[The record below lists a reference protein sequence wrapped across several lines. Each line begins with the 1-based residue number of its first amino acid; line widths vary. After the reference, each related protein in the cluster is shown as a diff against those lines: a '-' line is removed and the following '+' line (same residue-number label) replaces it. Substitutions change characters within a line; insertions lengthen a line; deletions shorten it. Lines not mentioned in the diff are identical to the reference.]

1 MVTGSPAISSCS
13 LCGLTTRK
21 PILHDTG
28 EIFCCHACREVA
40 ALLSAPSQDT
50 THAVDASAL
59 QDAQELVLTMGD
71 MWCPSCAWLVG
82 ERLQR
87 TTGVISAQVNFIQQK
102 AQIIYDQAVTAP
114 QKLQRRVRS
123 LGYSASLPG
132 ETPCDEEESL
142 FMRLI
147 GTSPLVI
154 HDIVVSFTIYG
165 RQLLGLESPDNLWLV
180 NFFQIMMLVSA
191 IPVLILLGWPILRA
205 GFASLVRGQ
214 PNIHTLIT
222 IGTFSAFALSVRN
235 LIVGTG
241 GLYFDTASM
250 LIYLIAVGR
259 WLEIRAHK
267 SSSQAVER
275 LIEKIP
281 TEAVLVTAGGEVRVS
296 LNELEAGMRLR
307 VRPGERFPVDGLIAE
322 GEGDID
328 ESLLTGEPKPV
339 SRAAGQVVRAGTI
352 NLDGAF
358 EVIATAVGDA
368 TTAGQI
374 GRLLHQALWQR
385 SPLEQIA
392 DKISAWMT
400 PAALAIAVGT
410 YLFWSAHQGPEHGL
424 MVALSVLLIACPCA
438 LGLATPLTLWLS
450 IGRAATSGV
459 ILRSTSALAQLAQI
473 ETVFF
478 DKTGT
483 LSHTPLRVRQINVL
497 DVEERRF
504 LQLLADAENASE
516 HPLAQAVVTYARNE
530 GITPGTPGDFQA
542 LSGLGVCAEVDG
554 EKLWAG
560 NRRLM
565 EQRKLQIPLE
575 LQDQA
580 QRWHSSGWMVI
591 YAGWGGLVKGIIGL
605 GEVKRAEVNPTLAA
619 LTDLG
624 LDSAV
629 LTGDDLLVGQHW
641 SQALGIPVHAALSPA
656 EKMEFL
662 EKNHAPVAMV
672 GDGINDGPALAA
684 ASVGIALN
692 HGTDV
697 AQSASDVVLVN
708 EDLQLLP
715 WLFELSYTTMR
726 RVRQN
731 LAWAVVYNL
740 IGVGLA
746 VAGLLQPV
754 FSALAMVASSL
765 FVTINASRMNRYP
778 TFTEN
783 LSNELPNL

>member
-13 LCGLTTRK
+13 LCGLTTRQ
-21 PILHDTG
+21 PILQDTG

-40 ALLSAPSQDT
+40 ALLAAPSQDT
-50 THAVDASAL
+50 TLTVEKVVP

-71 MWCPSCAWLVG
+71 MWCPSCAWLVS

-87 TTGVISAQVNFIQQK
+87 TPGVISAQVNFIQQK
-102 AQIIYDQAVTAP
+102 AQITFDQAVTAP
-114 QKLQRRVRS
+114 LKLRRRVRS
-123 LGYSASLPG
+123 LGYSASLPD
-132 ETPCDEEESL
+132 ETPRDEEESL
-142 FMRLI
+142 FMRLV
-147 GTSPLVI
+147 GTSALVI

-165 RQLLGLESPDNLWLV
+165 RQLLGLESPDTQWLV
-180 NFFQIMMLVSA
+180 DFFQIMMLVSS

-205 GFASLVRGQ
+205 GLASLVRGQ

-235 LIVGTG
+235 LIIGAG

-267 SSSQAVER
+267 SSGQAVDR
-275 LIEKIP
+275 LFEQIP
-281 TEAVLVTAGGEVRVS
+281 AEAALVTAEGEVRVP
-296 LNELEAGMRLR
+296 LNDLKAGMRLR

-322 GEGDID
+322 GQGDID

-339 SRAAGQVVRAGTI
+339 SRSVGQTVRAGTI
-352 NLDGAF
+352 NLDGVF
-358 EVIATAVGDA
+358 EVITSAIGEA

-385 SPLEQIA
+385 SPLEHMA

-400 PAALAIAVGT
+400 PAALAIAAGS
-410 YLFWSAHQGPEHGL
+410 YLFWSARHGPEHGL

-450 IGRAATSGV
+450 LGRAAASGV
-459 ILRSTSALAQLAQI
+459 ILRSTAALARLA
-473 ETVFF
+473 EVKTVFF

-483 LSHTPLRVRQINVL
+483 LSRIPLQVRDVSVL
-497 DVEERRF
+497 DVEERYF

-516 HPLAQAVVTYARNE
+516 HPLAQAVVGYARHD
-530 GITPGTPGDFQA
+530 GITPGTPEKFQA
-542 LSGLGVCAEVDG
+542 RPGLGLSAQVNG
-554 EKLWAG
+554 QKLWVG
-560 NRRLM
+560 NPRLM
-565 EQRKLQIPLE
+565 DRQKLKIPLK

-580 QRWHSSGWMVI
+580 QKWHTRGWMVI
-591 YAGWGGLVKGIIGL
+591 YAGWDDQVKGIIGL
-605 GEVKRAEVNPTLAA
+605 GEVKRPEVNQTLAA
-619 LTDLG
+619 LATQG

-629 LTGDDLLVGQHW
+629 LTGDDVLVGQHW
-641 SQALGIPVHAALSPA
+641 SQTLGIPVHAALSPA
-656 EKMEFL
+656 DKMERL
-662 EKNHAPVAMV
+662 QNAHGQVAMV

-697 AQSASDVVLVN
+697 AQNAADVVLVN
-708 EDLQLLP
+708 ENLLLVP
-715 WLFELSYTTMR
+715 WLFDLSQATMR

-740 IGVGLA
+740 IGVCLA
-746 VAGLLQPV
+746 VVGLLQPV
-754 FSALAMVASSL
+754 ISALAMVASSL
-765 FVTINASRMNRYP
+765 FVTVNAARMKRYP
-778 TFTEN
+778 AFTDN
-783 LSNELPNL
+783 SNNDFF